1 MYRSAMQSILSEL
14 VRQDRLSVVDKF
26 DVKGPKTKEL
36 VKKLAGM
43 NFTSG
48 VIITDDATNDLF
60 LSARNLNNVTVLEIG
75 DLNPVSLVGSEN
87 IVVTVGA
94 LQKIEEMLG

>member
-1 MYRSAMQSILSEL
+1 
-14 VRQDRLSVVDKF
+14 
-26 DVKGPKTKEL
+26 VKGPKTKEL
-36 VKKLAGM
+36 VKKLAAM

-48 VIITDDATNDLF
+48 VIITDDATDDLF
-60 LSARNLNNVTVLEIG
+60 LSARNLYNIDVLEIS

-87 IVVTVGA
+87 IVITVGA